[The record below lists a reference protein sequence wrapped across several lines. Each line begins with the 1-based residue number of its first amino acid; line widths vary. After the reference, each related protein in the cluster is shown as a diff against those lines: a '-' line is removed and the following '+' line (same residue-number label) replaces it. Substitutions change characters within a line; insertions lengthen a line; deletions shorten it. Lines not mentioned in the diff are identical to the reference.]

1 MRMKF
6 KLNSS
11 AFVASL
17 VFPVFLASSVQAQ
30 SLNEALSGL
39 LSENGTIE
47 SAAQSL
53 RSAESNVESVRTR
66 LYPKLTVESSLK
78 RKKLD
83 NGTTRGLGFNNG
95 ETKTVRSTSLKLK
108 QGIFSGF
115 SDVARIE
122 EAEAGLGRAQAKLLA
137 VQQAELGRG
146 AAAYYAV
153 LQEKSLIDS
162 LTRTKALSS
171 EMLELARETKKNGG
185 NSDATWLKAQKDT
198 LDKEAKLVAQK
209 HRLARAVGDYVRY
222 FGAEPDMNAMA
233 FVTIDDGRMPVS
245 QEDLLSQIENSADI
259 LEGFRK
265 AEMSQARVKREKSS
279 RYPTLSLNLAH
290 ERDNDS
296 FIRGAAGGRSVDL
309 SRTDETSLE
318 LSLKWE
324 LSALLYSRHAINKA
338 ASTSLSDRAKA
349 RALLKRL
356 EGQAVKLWDD
366 YGHYRHEIRLLD
378 EIRQKESRLEEIE
391 ADKIAAGG
399 GKRQDLLKLK
409 MANERTV
416 QRLIRANHSL
426 EQTKVRILALVNQ
439 MTADV

>member
-1 MRMKF
+1 
-6 KLNSS
+6 
-11 AFVASL
+11 
-17 VFPVFLASSVQAQ
+17 
-30 SLNEALSGL
+30 
-39 LSENGTIE
+39 
-47 SAAQSL
+47 
-53 RSAESNVESVRTR
+53 
-66 LYPKLTVESSLK
+66 
-78 RKKLD
+78 
-83 NGTTRGLGFNNG
+83 
-95 ETKTVRSTSLKLK
+95 
-108 QGIFSGF
+108 
-115 SDVARIE
+115 
-122 EAEAGLGRAQAKLLA
+122 
-137 VQQAELGRG
+137 
-146 AAAYYAV
+146 
-153 LQEKSLIDS
+153 
-162 LTRTKALSS
+162 
-171 EMLELARETKKNGG
+171 
-185 NSDATWLKAQKDT
+185 
-198 LDKEAKLVAQK
+198 
-209 HRLARAVGDYVRY
+209 
-222 FGAEPDMNAMA
+222 MA

-296 FIRGAAGGRSVDL
+296 FINNGNGGIGL

-426 EQTKVRILALVNQ
+426 EQTKVRILALINQ
-439 MTADV
+439 MSADV

>member
-1 MRMKF
+1 MSF
-6 KLNSS
+6 QPCSIGITAIFLS
-11 AFVASL
+11 
-17 VFPVFLASSVQAQ
+17 FPCQFEL
-30 SLNEALSGL
+30 
-39 LSENGTIE
+39 
-47 SAAQSL
+47 
-53 RSAESNVESVRTR
+53 
-66 LYPKLTVESSLK
+66 
-78 RKKLD
+78 
-83 NGTTRGLGFNNG
+83 
-95 ETKTVRSTSLKLK
+95 
-108 QGIFSGF
+108 FSGF
-115 SDVARIE
+115 SDLARIE
-122 EAEAGLGRAQAKLLA
+122 EAEAGLGRAQAQLLA

-162 LTRTKALSS
+162 LARVKALSS

-185 NSDATWLKAQKDT
+185 NSDATWLKAQKST
-198 LDKEAKLVAQK
+198 LDQESKLVGQK

-222 FGAEPDMNAMA
+222 FGVEPDVNTMN
-233 FVTIDDGRMPVS
+233 FVTIGDEKMPVS
-245 QEDLLSQIENSADI
+245 QEDLLSQIANSADV
-259 LEGFRK
+259 LASFRK

-296 FIRGAAGGRSVDL
+296 FISNGNGGIGL

-338 ASTSLSDRAKA
+338 ASTSMSDRAKA

-366 YGHYRHEIRLLD
+366 YRHYHHEIRLLD

-399 GKRQDLLKLK
+399 GKRQGLLKLK
-409 MANERTV
+409 MSNERTV
-416 QRLIRANHSL
+416 QRLIRATHGL
-426 EQTKVRILALVNQ
+426 EQTKVRILALINQ